1 MCVQK
6 RVSPCVIT
14 LNRQDAIAVLRKIM
28 ASCAS
33 FCTAQAVSI
42 TEDKEKQGGVLKV
55 TWTPSPD
62 EDGCLDK
69 ILDEYNLESVT
80 TNNCTVFRSIQ
91 KS

>member
-1 MCVQK
+1 
-6 RVSPCVIT
+6 

-33 FCTAQAVSI
+33 FCTAQAVNI
-42 TEDKEKQGGVLKV
+42 TEDKEKQGWVLNV
-55 TWTPSPD
+55 TWTPSPN

-80 TNNCTVFRSIQ
+80 ANGRIVFRSIQ